1 MSDWLCLAA
10 VFVLGAVV
18 GGFLA
23 KCIERLPLEKSLL
36 WPGSRCQQCL
46 QPIAWRDSIPL
57 VSFWLRRGRC
67 RTCGQPFSLRFFAI
81 ELLTALGFAGLYY
94 LEVLDNIHEFD
105 RNVLGKSRYDWGTHV
120 AFGYHAILF
129 CFLVVATFID
139 YDHLIIPLP
148 LTIVGSVVGLVGSIM
163 WPWPWPYAAGDPG
176 VVINN
181 WLQNPTREGLYPWPV
196 WGPPPA
202 WAPAG
207 SLALGL
213 TTGLAGLLMGTLALR
228 VVRVCFGIGMGPEYM
243 DEEDP
248 HRKPRTVFGRTLSWF
263 QRVGGKT
270 MGLGDADLMMMAGAF
285 VGWQP
290 VLVSF
295 FVATFPGLVFGIAQL
310 VVQPDEPPPSEPK
323 AFGDDMNSSAGYHQ
337 LPFGPALAIGV
348 MLTVLFWKPIGERV
362 QPVLFFKEVLIAIAV
377 MSCFLMIVAGYILR
391 FLRTRGT

>member
-1 MSDWLCLAA
+1 MSDWFCLAA
-10 VFVLGAVV
+10 VFALGAAA
-18 GGFLA
+18 GSFLT
-23 KCIERLPLEKSLL
+23 KCIERLPLEKSLF

-57 VSFWLRRGRC
+57 LSYWLRRGRC
-67 RTCGQPFSLRFFAI
+67 RVCGKPFSTRFFAI
-81 ELLTALGFAGLYY
+81 ELLTAIGFAGLYY
-94 LEVLDNIHEFD
+94 LEVIDNIHEFD
-105 RNVLGKSRYDWGTHV
+105 AKVLGKSRFDWGTHV

-148 LTIVGSVVGLVGSIM
+148 LTIVGTLVGLLGSVLG
-163 WPWPWPYAAGDPG
+163 PWPWPYAPGDPG
-176 VVINN
+176 VSVNV
-181 WLQNPTREGLYPWPV
+181 WFQNPIREGVYPWPV

-202 WAPAG
+202 WAPPG

-213 TTGLAGLLMGTLALR
+213 TTGLAGMLMGTLALR

-243 DEEDP
+243 DDEDP
-248 HRKPRTVFGRTLSWF
+248 QQKPRTILGRGISWF

-285 VGWQP
+285 IGWQP

-295 FVATFPGLVFGIAQL
+295 FVATFPGLIFGIAQMA
-310 VVQPDEPPPSEPK
+310 VQPDEPPSDEPEN
-323 AFGDDMNSSAGYHQ
+323 AAREATSPAGYHP

-348 MLTVLFWKPIGERV
+348 LLTVLFWKPIGERV
-362 QPVLFFKEVLIAIAV
+362 QAVLFFKELLITIAV
-377 MSCFLMIVAGYILR
+377 MSCVLMIVAGYILR
-391 FLRTRGT
+391 FLRTRGS